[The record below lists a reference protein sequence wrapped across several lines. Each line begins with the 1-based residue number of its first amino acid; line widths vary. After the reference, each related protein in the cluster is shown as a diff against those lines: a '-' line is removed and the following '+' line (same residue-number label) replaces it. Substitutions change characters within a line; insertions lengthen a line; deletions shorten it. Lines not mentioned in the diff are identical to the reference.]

1 MCFGSDRSQLP
12 RYGVWGPNVPVR
24 LAAPTRLQGMLR
36 YPKLTR
42 DYSTIAGAASDAED
56 RTSSATWDRVAA
68 RHRRIKW
75 PRRDKQLIVQCKFHF
90 ESLSLRLLT
99 RNVLR
104 FPDQPARQHDCGSE
118 ADHDDGLLV
127 LRQLPGQQADE
138 SNADQ
143 YGDDGLYVTHDALY
157 RVGFCVWY
165 CAGRTG
171 AAASVRCCACSGT
184 TSTIWGGVRQAR
196 KNGLRREA

>member
-1 MCFGSDRSQLP
+1 
-12 RYGVWGPNVPVR
+12 VR

-56 RTSSATWDRVAA
+56 RTSSGTWNRVAA

-75 PRRDKQLIVQCKFHF
+75 PKRYKQLIVQCKFHF
-90 ESLSLRLLT
+90 ESLPLRLLT

-104 FPDQPARQHDCGSE
+104 FPDQPARQHDRGSE

-143 YGDDGLYVTHDALY
+143 YGDDGLYVTHDSLY
-157 RVGFCVWY
+157 GVGSCVWY
-165 CAGRTG
+165 CAGRSN
-171 AAASVRCCACSGT
+171 AAGSVRRCAYLGA
-184 TSTIWGGVRQAR
+184 TSTM
-196 KNGLRREA
+196 